1 MLREESIVFAAG
13 CADNGATAQKTA
25 ANWDRFL
32 GLTFAENDTSVY
44 PDPLLGRPVEPWPF
58 DP

>member
-13 CADNGATAQKTA
+13 CADDGATAQKTA

-32 GLTFAENDTSVY
+32 GLTFAENHIGDD
-44 PDPLLGRPVEPWPF
+44 PDPLPAEER
-58 DP
+58 